1 MSFYSEGMLFFFFFS
16 SLFHREFVPHV
27 ILPNTYGHLTG
38 ILRNTNEVTKV
49 DHCFYLCFFTSK
61 VMRICRLLEQSRDSD
76 DDDDN
81 DYSMFAESMRPLMVE
96 YLQCM
101 DDIEICKEHLEEI
114 DGGYRDIVDK
124 QEL

>member
-1 MSFYSEGMLFFFFFS
+1 M
-16 SLFHREFVPHV
+16 PHV

-81 DYSMFAESMRPLMVE
+81 DDSMLFHVRGKHATPHGRIPPM
-96 YLQCM
+96 
-101 DDIEICKEHLEEI
+101 H
-114 DGGYRDIVDK
+114 G
-124 QEL
+124 